1 MLADFESISQQPT
14 GQSVKTGTNC
24 FFLHNV
30 TPRGNMTDFIE
41 LFYSN
46 EGTPTAINGIEVEL
60 IYPGVDGE
68 GIVYFGGG
76 HTGVTFDISDG
87 TAMITAM
94 TTHIT
99 YPKAQQGSQGFKTY
113 MR

>member
-1 MLADFESISQQPT
+1 
-14 GQSVKTGTNC
+14 
-24 FFLHNV
+24 
-30 TPRGNMTDFIE
+30 MTDFHRNY
-41 LFYSN
+41 FYSN
-46 EGTPTAINGIEVEL
+46 EQPTNCNSMVLKVEL
-60 IYPGVDGE
+60 IYPGVDGRDSLL
-68 GIVYFGGG
+68 GGG

-99 YPKAQQGSQGFKTY
+99 YPKAQQVSQGFKTY